1 MESKGKLG
9 VGSSS
14 FLSGWPCWMFETMQ
28 IHFIYYRVTFK
39 VVFSKFPAWQPGP
52 KLTLASP
59 PTQQSPCPTT
69 SISSNIF
76 LYFSI
81 SFNIPHTLPHF
92 FFSSLEGKCFPH
104 FVLCISK
111 PYLKDVA
118 EQRVTTPKYPSF
130 ANIPFWLFF
139 PLGFSSLPFLAG
151 FENSKQLEFSLWNVL
166 TWAVFW
172 KRLWR

>member
-118 EQRVTTPKYPSF
+118 EQRVTTP
-130 ANIPFWLFF
+130 NIQVLQIFRFDFFSHLGSPVFPF
-139 PLGFSSLPFLAG
+139 
-151 FENSKQLEFSLWNVL
+151 
-166 TWAVFW
+166 
-172 KRLWR
+172 

>member
-1 MESKGKLG
+1 
-9 VGSSS
+9 
-14 FLSGWPCWMFETMQ
+14 MQ

-104 FVLCISK
+104 FVLCIYK
-111 PYLKDVA
+111 PYLKDGD
-118 EQRVTTPKYPSF
+118 EQGTPKISMFCKYSVL
-130 ANIPFWLFF
+130 IFF
-139 PLGFSSLPFLAG
+139 PLGFFSLPFLSG

-166 TWAVFW
+166 TWAVF
-172 KRLWR
+172 